1 MAVSGKELDQAR
13 AVTESLLEELGIEAY
28 LFEVEPEEGKWGVRL
43 ECAVAEGWQ
52 THHLHVSA
60 ERLLAL
66 AQDPEDRRALLAEWE
81 AELGDCRRQEG

>member
-28 LFEVEPEEGKWGVRL
+28 LFEVEPLEGAWGVRL

-52 THHLHVSA
+52 THYLTVPA
-60 ERLLAL
+60 GRLLAL
-66 AQDPEDRRALLAEWE
+66 PQDPEDRRALLSEWE
-81 AELGDCRRQEG
+81 AELGDCRRRQG